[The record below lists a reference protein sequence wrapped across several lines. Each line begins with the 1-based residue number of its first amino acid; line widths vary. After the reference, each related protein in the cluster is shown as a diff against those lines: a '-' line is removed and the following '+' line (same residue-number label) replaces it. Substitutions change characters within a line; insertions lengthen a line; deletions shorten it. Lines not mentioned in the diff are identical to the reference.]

1 MNLVYGF
8 VITGPVMAFTKVS
21 AAHKNAVRSIDKTVH
36 EKDRVNSACAHH
48 PDDPDAG
55 GILKTGH
62 PCCISRRITAPVAQ
76 KAKDPRFE
84 FVTCHFQFIES
95 LSS

>member
-1 MNLVYGF
+1 
-8 VITGPVMAFTKVS
+8 MAFTKVS
-21 AAHKNAVRSIDKTVH
+21 TAHKDAVRSVDKTVH
-36 EKDRVNSACAHH
+36 EKDRVYSAGAHH

-62 PCCISRRITAPVAQ
+62 PCRISRRIATPVAQ
-76 KAKDPRFE
+76 KAKNPRFKS
-84 FVTCHFQFIES
+84 VTCHFQFVES